1 MSEGQ
6 EMEKLEKTG
15 YGSFEGASLPAQPP
29 AEAAEHVS
37 GNPFVKK
44 PPNPSCQQ
52 EEKKYL
58 QVSETSFSQAV
69 NPHSYWKI
77 LDKPKI
83 YNLVESNAS

>member
-1 MSEGQ
+1 
-6 EMEKLEKTG
+6 MEKLEKTG